1 MDYTT
6 NYHLPQWVE
15 SDRIM
20 MEDFNEAMAAI
31 EKGLTDGKNDLK
43 AGMEQ
48 AQTQLETLSAALGSG
63 GKNARIQWGTYE
75 GRGASS
81 QSDPTRITC
90 SFAPAVVFIHY
101 NAYGGYGSIVLIR
114 DEARYVV
121 DTFNHYAVLLSW
133 SDTDVSFYPE
143 KQEAGPLYDQATYT
157 YHYLALGYDS
167 GNV

>member
-48 AQTQLETLSAALGSG
+48 AQTQLETLSAA
-63 GKNARIQWGTYE
+63 R
-75 GRGASS
+75 
-81 QSDPTRITC
+81 
-90 SFAPAVVFIHY
+90 
-101 NAYGGYGSIVLIR
+101 
-114 DEARYVV
+114 
-121 DTFNHYAVLLSW
+121 
-133 SDTDVSFYPE
+133 
-143 KQEAGPLYDQATYT
+143 
-157 YHYLALGYDS
+157 
-167 GNV
+167 